1 MNMNFDSKIIDNF
14 LSDTEIDTIESMV
27 MAVKAN
33 QVSDPGPDGKI
44 AKTGDYY
51 VFDYYDPNF
60 SKVVEILAPKFQE
73 AFGQDLFFEQIH
85 IFDCVDPY
93 RVHSDVASGWKKSTE
108 PTVPAWTLIIPL
120 DTYDS
125 HTIVFKEGSI
135 VKDPH
140 EYTKDVPP
148 YANPTIDAAII
159 EQYFSHIPGNLF
171 DWLTIEDIF
180 KWKKGSMFAA
190 ARFKFHTS
198 DNFLANGITSK
209 RALIAW
215 TRVPEQQQNP

>member
-1 MNMNFDSKIIDNF
+1 MNFDSKIIDNF
-14 LSDTEIDTIESMV
+14 LSDAEIDTIESMV
-27 MAVKAN
+27 MAVKPHEN
-33 QVSDPGPDGKI
+33 FNPTPSGEIVKS
-44 AKTGDYY
+44 GDYY
-51 VFDYYDPNF
+51 VFDYYDSHF
-60 SKVVEILAPKFQE
+60 AKVVEILAPKFQE

-93 RVHSDVASGWKKSTE
+93 RVHSDVASGWKKSPE

-135 VKDPH
+135 VKEPH

-148 YANPTIDAAII
+148 YANPTIDAATRQ
-159 EQYFSHIPGNLF
+159 QYFSHIPGNVF

-198 DNFLANGITSK
+198 DNFLANGIPGK

-215 TRVPEQQQNP
+215 TRVPVL

>member
-1 MNMNFDSKIIDNF
+1 MQIDTRTVDNF
-14 LSDTEIDTIESMV
+14 LSSEELATIEEMV
-27 MAVKAN
+27 M
-33 QVSDPGPDGKI
+33 KI
-44 AKTGDYY
+44 APHENFNITPQGSQVKSGDYY
-51 VFDYYDPNF
+51 VFDYYDPAF
-60 SKVVEILAPKFQE
+60 QTIKHILDPKLSAE
-73 AFGQDLFFEQIH
+73 FGPNLFMEQIH

-93 RVHSDVASGWKKSTE
+93 RIHSDVASGWKKSPE

-125 HTIVFKEGSI
+125 HTIVFREGSVI
-135 VKDPH
+135 KEPQ
-140 EYTKDVPP
+140 EYTKEVPP
-148 YANPTIDAAII
+148 YANPTIDTATRQ
-159 EQYFSHIPGNLF
+159 QYFSHIPGNVF

-198 DNFLANGITSK
+198 DNFLANGIPGK

-215 TRVPEQQQNP
+215 TRVPE